1 MTEEKDRRIRY
12 ALLWS
17 FRLLKKYRLGFEIAM
32 LSGIILSAINLA
44 TVIYIEQAVEQIT
57 HKKNNIIMIGT
68 ILLCLFVAGTVL
80 TYMTEYISGKI
91 GSCVARDVRDTF
103 TDKIMRINQK
113 SKDQLNSG
121 DMISRF
127 NYDLGIITD
136 FIPGGITNFVYQMV
150 MAVTAI
156 VYMLYINW
164 LLLVISIAIVPVCM
178 IIVNILRKRISDSFK
193 ENMKNIG
200 QANKVA
206 FEAINNINVIKA
218 YNLQDIIFN
227 NIKMFYKGSL
237 NSWIKIHK
245 LFSPMLML
253 NILMNEFPKVFCI
266 TMGSYLALNHYL
278 VIGKLVGF
286 VLLLDYVVNPI
297 TRLPDFIT
305 SISNT
310 GAACER
316 IAQTYE
322 LQEERQDGID
332 LSDNIKNQVL
342 LEMKNVKFGYNESKI
357 VLDNINLKLKSG
369 EKVALVGKSGCGKSS
384 VIKLLSGFYDY
395 NKGEMDIC
403 GRPYHEISLK
413 SIRKHIALVS
423 QEVTIF
429 PWSVADNIGFGSN
442 KKDLTREEIIEA
454 AKYANAHE
462 FIMNMLKGYD
472 TVLEENGKNLS
483 GGQKQ
488 MISIARAFL
497 KNAPIVLLDESTSAL
512 DAQSEAVV
520 TESLDRLIQDKGVI
534 IVSHRFSSIIKAD
547 RILVLNN
554 GKVVEEGTHEALIEW
569 NSLYKKLYLSGFKDK
584 EELRL

>member
-17 FRLLKKYRLGFEIAM
+17 FRLLKKYRLGFEIAI

-57 HKKNNIIMIGT
+57 HKENNIIMIGT
-68 ILLCLFVAGTVL
+68 ILLCLFVAGTML

-200 QANKVA
+200 Q
-206 FEAINNINVIKA
+206 
-218 YNLQDIIFN
+218 
-227 NIKMFYKGSL
+227 
-237 NSWIKIHK
+237 
-245 LFSPMLML
+245 
-253 NILMNEFPKVFCI
+253 
-266 TMGSYLALNHYL
+266 
-278 VIGKLVGF
+278 
-286 VLLLDYVVNPI
+286 
-297 TRLPDFIT
+297 
-305 SISNT
+305 
-310 GAACER
+310 
-316 IAQTYE
+316 
-322 LQEERQDGID
+322 
-332 LSDNIKNQVL
+332 
-342 LEMKNVKFGYNESKI
+342 
-357 VLDNINLKLKSG
+357 
-369 EKVALVGKSGCGKSS
+369 
-384 VIKLLSGFYDY
+384 
-395 NKGEMDIC
+395 
-403 GRPYHEISLK
+403 
-413 SIRKHIALVS
+413 
-423 QEVTIF
+423 
-429 PWSVADNIGFGSN
+429 
-442 KKDLTREEIIEA
+442 
-454 AKYANAHE
+454 
-462 FIMNMLKGYD
+462 
-472 TVLEENGKNLS
+472 
-483 GGQKQ
+483 KQ

-534 IVSHRFSSIIKAD
+534 IVSHRLSSIIKAD

-554 GKVVEEGTHEALIEW
+554 GKVVEEGNHEALIEW
-569 NSLYKKLYLSGFKDK
+569 NSVYKKLYLSGFKDK